1 VTRRNPSRDSGVDR
15 KTIKV
20 LLACLDLEVGELAEH
35 MGYDEGSVVTV
46 LNGFTEARPGFRRAF
61 GETIGSLI
69 LGTFEPEM
77 GEWYPA
83 EPLAALIE
91 RRAEEA
97 PSRREFFRDLGTSAQ
112 AVKSRKRF
120 DGIFVDRICCA
131 LGVHPSSVYG
141 RDYDVEEAS

>member
-1 VTRRNPSRDSGVDR
+1 MTGRNHSRESGVDR

-35 MGYDEGSVVTV
+35 MGYDEGYVVNV
-46 LNGFTEARPGFRRAF
+46 LSGFTEARPGFRRAF
-61 GETIGSLI
+61 GETIGSLV
-69 LGTFEPEM
+69 LGTFEPAM
-77 GEWYPA
+77 AEWYPT
-83 EPLAALIE
+83 EPLVALIE

-97 PSRREFFRDLGTSAQ
+97 PSRRDFFRDLGTSAQ
-112 AVKSRKRF
+112 AVRSRKRF

-141 RDYDVEEAS
+141 RDHDIEEAS